1 MTINFIKK
9 YNFKIFIVILIS
21 VLIDNLFISNINNP
35 PSWDQGYH
43 LSNVFKMFNILG
55 NSDLNINNKI
65 DQFLNVTDSYRGPLT
80 YFLSA
85 LFLNLTKNT
94 YHFAYLSNQIFS
106 IVCILT
112 IYNLGKLFK
121 DKSTGLWASIIFTFS
136 SQIVN
141 LRSDYLIDLSLTSFS
156 SLNLLIFTKWF
167 LEEKKISLYSIF
179 SGISLGLIFLIKP
192 TGIILFFLP
201 FIIIIIKLFGRK
213 SNFRFKIK
221 QILLFISS
229 FLVIIFPWF
238 SRHWITIIT
247 SSINAWKWGINYQ
260 EGLDFNT
267 IGSWLYYLFKLPY
280 ILGIINFSILSII
293 FLFEKFEE
301 KDLLKLKI
309 RSIKKINLW
318 FLIYLLNCYLVV
330 SIMST
335 KDIRFILPLYP
346 LICIYISSFIN
357 SNKSKFN
364 NFYSKK
370 NILIISISISLL
382 LQFNGFLISNWKNNL
397 TKEWPHKE
405 IIEEIEKDNKGL
417 IQTLAILP
425 DTKEINTFNLEAE
438 AARKGELVAVRQ
450 IISNKESYKEDL
462 KYFDWFLL
470 KTGNQGIMTSESKSL
485 LNKYL
490 LNNSSFTIY
499 KEWNL
504 TKDDRIMLLRRK
516 DLNTKMKIIKC
527 EDKPIKLVIR
537 PINNGFNINLSGSG
551 EILKSSN
558 LLLNIYEDNNVVKEN
573 ISIAQGLFYKSTKN
587 NMCYEITQNIS
598 SKNIFNEKSKLDTF
612 LLKEDGKLISINSK
626 IEPNQENDFNNYQQ
640 ILMSNKNNDV
650 NKLGIIL
657 KKGEFEN
664 LFNLIGI
671 LNQSDP
677 KQIYLL
683 NAKNIFQTRFK
694 EDKNLKNLY
703 NILITQI
710 LQKEIREAK
719 ITSNKIIDLDK
730 KNGNSYLVNG
740 IINLYL
746 LNPNEANKSFK
757 KAKNLRLSEDSE
769 QIIKITDKIFKIFE

>member
-301 KDLLKLKI
+301 KHLLKLKI

-598 SKNIFNEKSKLDTF
+598 SKNIFNKKSKLDTF
-612 LLKEDGKLISINSK
+612 LLKEN
-626 IEPNQENDFNNYQQ
+626 
-640 ILMSNKNNDV
+640 
-650 NKLGIIL
+650 
-657 KKGEFEN
+657 
-664 LFNLIGI
+664 
-671 LNQSDP
+671 
-677 KQIYLL
+677 
-683 NAKNIFQTRFK
+683 
-694 EDKNLKNLY
+694 
-703 NILITQI
+703 
-710 LQKEIREAK
+710 
-719 ITSNKIIDLDK
+719 
-730 KNGNSYLVNG
+730 
-740 IINLYL
+740 
-746 LNPNEANKSFK
+746 
-757 KAKNLRLSEDSE
+757 
-769 QIIKITDKIFKIFE
+769 